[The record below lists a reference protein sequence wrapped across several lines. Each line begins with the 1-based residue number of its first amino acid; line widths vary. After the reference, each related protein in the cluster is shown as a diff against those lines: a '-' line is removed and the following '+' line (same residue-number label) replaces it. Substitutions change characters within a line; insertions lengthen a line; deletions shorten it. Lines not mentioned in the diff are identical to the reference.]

1 MPKPRDPLL
10 AELRSVPDSDPG
22 GGFTSIEL
30 EQRTGMSKDRILRR
44 LSKLK
49 AGGRLEVKRVRR
61 EALDG
66 ALRWFTVYRL
76 VGISDGGEEE

>member
-10 AELRSVPDSDPG
+10 AELRSVPDTDPG

-30 EQRTGMSKDRILRR
+30 EQRTGMTRERILRR
-44 LSKLK
+44 LGKLK
-49 AGGRLEVKRVRR
+49 ASGRLEVKRVRR

-66 ALRWFTVYRL
+66 AFRWFTVYRL
-76 VGISDGGEEE
+76 VCASDGGEEE